1 MSSDIAAIRWQF
13 TQLLRTVPGSGRI
26 LQNGADA
33 ELKTTVAAGC
43 WTPCQSRNSNSET
56 AWMRIPGQYELDMDK
71 LQSLS
76 PCSTATMET
85 PSRMSCQ
92 RRRG

>member
-1 MSSDIAAIRWQF
+1 MTIES
-13 TQLLRTVPGSGRI
+13 P
-26 LQNGADA
+26 
-33 ELKTTVAAGC
+33 
-43 WTPCQSRNSNSET
+43 RNSGVRRTWRSIEEADIVYPMNSSSET
-56 AWMRIPGQYELDMDK
+56 AWMRIPGQYELDVDK